1 MSFSGWVGGL
11 AKLETNNPRNRDFDN
26 LADSPYIEGMK
37 KYFVSTA
44 VIVIASATTVPAIA
58 CDMHGAGFGAF
69 GNTGANWQPYSP
81 RTYTEDPAFLDQN
94 ETDYAAV
101 TPLPPKKVR
110 PSFSNAAN
118 RAAIVCLLYTSP
130 SPRD

>member
-1 MSFSGWVGGL
+1 MH
-11 AKLETNNPRNRDFDN
+11 
-26 LADSPYIEGMK
+26 MM

-44 VIVIASATTVPAIA
+44 VIVIASATAVPAIA

-69 GNTGANWQPYSP
+69 GNSGANWQPYTP

-94 ETDYAAV
+94 ETDYAAL
-101 TPLPPKKVR
+101 TPLPAQKTR

-118 RAAIVCLLYTSP
+118 RAAIAAKSKAAQKAKAERIKNAKKEVVKKADLNSD
-130 SPRD
+130 R

>member
-1 MSFSGWVGGL
+1 MC
-11 AKLETNNPRNRDFDN
+11 
-26 LADSPYIEGMK
+26 MM

-44 VIVIASATTVPAIA
+44 VIVIASATAVPAIA

-69 GNTGANWQPYSP
+69 GNNGANWQPYSP

-94 ETDYAAV
+94 TDDYASV
-101 TPLPPKKVR
+101 TPLPSEKTR

-118 RAAIVCLLYTSP
+118 RAAMKAKARAAKKTKKPTEKTAKDTVVKKADLNP
-130 SPRD
+130 DG